1 MMGQGRAGDIR
12 ANANIVI
19 EKEFTLSAFAS
30 TKQNSYGLK
39 GAGVVK
45 IVLAGDHAGFVLKES
60 LRRDLE
66 ERGEKVFDLGVFDE
80 ESADYPDLA
89 LSASQAVRSGE
100 FDRAIL
106 VCGTGIGVSIT
117 ANKVQGIRAALCGD
131 CFSARCAREHN
142 DANVLALGARV
153 VGPGLAL
160 EIVRAFLETP
170 FAGGRHQRRIEKI
183 QAAEQQ
189 EKNCLE
195 TLED

>member
-1 MMGQGRAGDIR
+1 M
-12 ANANIVI
+12 
-19 EKEFTLSAFAS
+19 
-30 TKQNSYGLK
+30 
-39 GAGVVK
+39 K

-195 TLED
+195 TLDN